1 MKKTIIGAVALAGL
15 AGYAIYKEIGEAL
28 EDKKFKKDLDNFDKE
43 NFENTDE
50 ENKPGFVD
58 IDLEKVFGPSGIKEG
73 EDSIFETEESK
84 KEAERI
90 LNRENKDTKELKS
103 IQEELA
109 ILSEIKQR
117 NELLSLLAGKD
128 ALEIKIGDLTIDER
142 ISFLEEM
149 LMNKVNQ
156 VDTQNIEEKVNFPV
170 EDVFRICEKTFAHKG
185 FVEIDFNNLIPRA
198 KEFSEH
204 TLKELEKYKKAEI
217 ELDLVFKKN
226 KKDRK

>member
-43 NFENTDE
+43 NRPGFINTDLQE
-50 ENKPGFVD
+50 
-58 IDLEKVFGPSGIKEG
+58 VFGPNGIREG

-90 LNRENKDTKELKS
+90 LNEVSKDALEIKS

-109 ILSEIKQR
+109 ILSEIKQK
-117 NELLSLLAGKD
+117 NEKLSALAGKT
-128 ALEIKIGDLTIDER
+128 ALEVKIGDLTIDER

>member
-1 MKKTIIGAVALAGL
+1 MKKVIIGAVALAGL

-28 EDKKFKKDLDNFDKE
+28 EDKKFKKDLDKFDKE

-58 IDLEKVFGPSGIKEG
+58 IDLEEVFGPSGIKEG

-149 LMNKVNQ
+149 LMNKVNA
-156 VDTQNIEEKVNFPV
+156 VDSPLKVDFSV
-170 EDVFRICEKTFAHKG
+170 EDVFKVCEKTLIPKKG
-185 FVEIDFNNLIPRA
+185 FIAVDLNNLIP
-198 KEFSEH
+198 KTKKFSEV
-204 TLKELEKYKKAEI
+204 TLKELERFKQAEI